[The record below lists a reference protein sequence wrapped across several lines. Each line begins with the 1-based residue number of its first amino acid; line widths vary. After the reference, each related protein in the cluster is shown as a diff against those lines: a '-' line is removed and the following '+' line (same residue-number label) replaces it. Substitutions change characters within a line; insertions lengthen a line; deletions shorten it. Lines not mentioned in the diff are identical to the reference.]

1 MLGVSRRITLVLVLV
16 AVVFSATLGI
26 ASARTYNHGLTVWFN
41 DDVTLGD
48 GDEVRG
54 DLDIV
59 FGDVTCSSGA
69 VIDGS
74 VRTYFG
80 NFNQLDGCRVDG
92 RVISAFDG
100 DSWSIAPFV
109 PHGSTVDMLSENRR
123 VFQSLAWNVVVLFI
137 FLLFPLRVRVA
148 LDRVEQR
155 PGLSAVAGVIAL
167 IAVLPI
173 FVMLLLSVIG
183 IPLIVLEIAA
193 VLAGIWIGYAAV
205 AMLIGRRLHELVRPH
220 TTPSPLAALIF
231 GLIVVSAAQML
242 PVVGWAVSALVLVV
256 GLGAAILGFFRETH
270 FHGGVAGPPM
280 NRAA

>member
-1 MLGVSRRITLVLVLV
+1 MRAASLRNAFALAAFALLFMAALGV
-16 AVVFSATLGI
+16 

-41 DDVTLGD
+41 NDVTIGF

-59 FGDVTCSSGA
+59 FGDVTCAAGG

-80 NFNQLDGCRVDG
+80 NFNQLDGCRIGG
-92 RVISAFDG
+92 RVTSAFDG
-100 DSWSIAPFV
+100 ESWNAAPFF
-109 PHGSTVDMLSENRR
+109 PHTSTVDMLAENRR
-123 VFQSLAWNVVVLFI
+123 VFQSLAWDVVVLFI

-193 VLAGIWIGYAAV
+193 VFAGAWIGYAAV

-220 TTPSPLAALIF
+220 STPSPLAALIL
-231 GLIVVSAAQML
+231 GLVVVSAAQML
-242 PVVGWAVSALVLVV
+242 PVVGWAVSVLVMVV
-256 GLGAAILGFFRETH
+256 GLGAAILGFFREAH
-270 FHGGVAGPPM
+270 FQGQISGPPM
-280 NRAA
+280 NRPA

>member
-1 MLGVSRRITLVLVLV
+1 MLDVSRRIGLVLVLV
-16 AVVFSATLGI
+16 TVVFAATLGI

-41 DDVTLGD
+41 DEVTLGD

-100 DSWSIAPFV
+100 SWSVAPFV

-123 VFQSLAWNVVVLFI
+123 VFRSLAWNVVVLFI

-220 TTPSPLAALIF
+220 ATPSPLAALIF

-270 FHGGVAGPPM
+270 FHGEISGPPM
-280 NRAA
+280 NRPA

>member
-1 MLGVSRRITLVLVLV
+1 MLYLSRRLGLVLVLV
-16 AVVFSATLGI
+16 TVVFSATLGI

-41 DDVTLGD
+41 DEVTLGD

-100 DSWSIAPFV
+100 GWSVAPFF

-123 VFQSLAWNVVVLFI
+123 VFRSLAWNVVVLFI

-220 TTPSPLAALIF
+220 ATPSPLAALIF

-270 FHGGVAGPPM
+270 FHGEISGPPM
-280 NRAA
+280 NRPA

>member
-1 MLGVSRRITLVLVLV
+1 MRV
-16 AVVFSATLGI
+16 AWPRMVFSAAAFALLFAGALGV

-41 DDVTLGD
+41 DDVTIGL

-59 FGDVTCSSGA
+59 FGDVTCTAGG

-80 NFNQLDGCRVDG
+80 NFNQLDGCSIGG
-92 RVISAFDG
+92 RVVSAFDG
-100 DSWSIAPFV
+100 QSWNAAPFV
-109 PHGSTVDMLSENRR
+109 PRTASVDVLAENRR
-123 VFQSLAWNVVVLFI
+123 VFRSLAWDVVVLFI

-148 LDRVEQR
+148 LDRVEQN
-155 PGLSAVAGVIAL
+155 PGLSAAAGVIAL

-193 VLAGIWIGYAAV
+193 VFAGAWIGYAAV

-220 TTPSPLAALIF
+220 STPSPLAALIL
-231 GLIVVSAAQML
+231 GLVVVSAAQML
-242 PVVGWAVSALVLVV
+242 PVVGWAVSVLVLVV

-270 FHGGVAGPPM
+270 FHGGIAGPPM
-280 NRAA
+280 NRPA